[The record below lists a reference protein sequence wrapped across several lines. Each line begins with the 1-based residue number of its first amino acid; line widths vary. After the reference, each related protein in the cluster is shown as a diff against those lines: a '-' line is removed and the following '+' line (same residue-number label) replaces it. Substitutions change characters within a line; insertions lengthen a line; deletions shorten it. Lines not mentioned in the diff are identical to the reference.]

1 MTSDVAGDARAEVVD
16 VVGGL
21 FGDADE
27 PGGVGLGFGGEFA
40 TVEVAVA
47 VGDGG
52 LGAGSGHAVVVDGG
66 EDGGAAAGAGGLDA
80 AASMW
85 SG

>member
-1 MTSDVAGDARAEVVD
+1 MTSDVEGDARAEVVD

-40 TVEVAVA
+40 TVEVA